1 MELSLAI
8 KKAVRTYKEIET
20 DGITLYP
27 ISVSRWDE
35 FMLARPALE
44 LMQQTLPVR
53 YLSMPLLSAYYA
65 MDYEAVTKD
74 SDGLPTG
81 LFARSLLL
89 LSLALRLGRADE
101 DAEQALK
108 RFRLRVDERDPSTLL
123 AVEFSQDGETMQS
136 ITPVQFSRLREIIA
150 AQNGVELVSTDA
162 NPELVE
168 AERDIAEQ
176 KSAKLSGDFGELFS
190 TVATLSHED
199 EKTIMEWP
207 IKKLMDRKDA
217 YARVLGYL
225 LCGVSEANGAKW
237 KGGNPYPSPFFSRMQ
252 QGGGALIALDRF
264 AGGAGA
270 KAVAE
275 QQRQG

>member
-8 KKAVRTYKEIET
+8 KKAVRTYSKIET

-27 ISVSRWDE
+27 IPVSRWDE

-65 MDYEAVTKD
+65 MDYEAVTGD
-74 SDGLPTG
+74 DGLPTG

-101 DAEQALK
+101 DAGQALK
-108 RFRLRVDERDPSTLL
+108 RFRLRGDERDPSTLL

-150 AQNGVELVSTDA
+150 AQNGVELVSADA

-190 TVATLSHED
+190 TVAALSHED

-237 KGGNPYPSPFFSRMQ
+237 TGGNPYPSPFFSRMQ
-252 QGGGALIALDRF
+252 QGSGALIALDRF

-275 QQRQG
+275 QQAQG

>member
-8 KKAVRTYKEIET
+8 KKAVRTYSEIET
-20 DGITLYP
+20 DGVTLYP
-27 ISVSRWDE
+27 IPVSRWDE
-35 FMLARPALE
+35 FALARPALE

-65 MDYEAVTKD
+65 MDYEAVEAE
-74 SDGLPTG
+74 SLLTG
-81 LFARSLLL
+81 LFGRALLL
-89 LSLALRLGRADE
+89 LSLALRLGRDGE
-101 DAEQALK
+101 GAEQMAK
-108 RFRLRVDERDPSTLL
+108 HFRLRVDGNDPSKLR

-136 ITPVQFSRLREIIA
+136 ITPMQFARLREIIA
-150 AQNGVELVSTDA
+150 AQNGVELIGADA

-190 TVATLSHED
+190 TVAALGCED
-199 EKTIMEWP
+199 EESIMEWP
-207 IKKLMDRKDA
+207 IKKFMDRKDA

-225 LCGVSEANGAKW
+225 VCGVSEASGAKW
-237 KGGNPYPSPFFSRMQ
+237 KGGNPYPSPFFSRLR
-252 QGGGALIALDRF
+252 QGSGSLIALDRF

-275 QQRQG
+275 KQTQG

>member
-44 LMQQTLPVR
+44 LMQQTLPVK

-65 MDYEAVTKD
+65 MDYEAVTGD
-74 SDGLPTG
+74 DGLPTG

-108 RFRLRVDERDPSTLL
+108 RFRLRVDESDPSTLR

-150 AQNGVELVSTDA
+150 AQNGVELVSADA

-168 AERDIAEQ
+168 AERDLAEQ

-190 TVATLSHED
+190 TVAALSRED

-207 IKKLMDRKDA
+207 IKKLMDRKNA

-237 KGGNPYPSPFFSRMQ
+237 TGGNPYPSPFFSRMQ
-252 QGGGALIALDRF
+252 QGSGALIALDRF

>member
-8 KKAVRTYKEIET
+8 KKAVRTYSEIET

-27 ISVSRWDE
+27 IPVSRWDE

-44 LMQQTLPVR
+44 LMQQTLPVK
-53 YLSMPLLSAYYA
+53 YISMPLLSAYYA
-65 MDYEAVTKD
+65 MDYEAVTGD
-74 SDGLPTG
+74 DDGLPTG

-101 DAEQALK
+101 EAEQTLK
-108 RFRLRVDERDPSTLL
+108 RFRLRVDESDPSTLL
-123 AVEFSQDGETMQS
+123 AVDFSQDGETMQS
-136 ITPVQFSRLREIIA
+136 VTPVQFSRLREIIA

-190 TVATLSHED
+190 TVAALSHED

-225 LCGVSEANGAKW
+225 LCGISEANGAKW
-237 KGGNPYPSPFFSRMQ
+237 TGGNPYPSPFFSRMQ
-252 QGGGALIALDRF
+252 QGSGALIALDRF

-275 QQRQG
+275 QQAQG

>member
-8 KKAVRTYKEIET
+8 KKAVRTYSEIET

-44 LMQQTLPVR
+44 LMQQTLPVK
-53 YLSMPLLSAYYA
+53 YISMPLLSAYYA
-65 MDYEAVTKD
+65 MDYEAVTGD
-74 SDGLPTG
+74 DGLPTG

-150 AQNGVELVSTDA
+150 EQNGVELVSADA

-190 TVATLSHED
+190 TVAALSHED

-237 KGGNPYPSPFFSRMQ
+237 TGGNPYPSPFFSRMQ
-252 QGGGALIALDRF
+252 QGSGALIALDRF

-275 QQRQG
+275 QQARG

>member
-8 KKAVRTYKEIET
+8 KKAVRTYSEIET

-27 ISVSRWDE
+27 IPVSRWDE

-44 LMQQTLPVR
+44 LMQQTLPVK
-53 YLSMPLLSAYYA
+53 YLSVPLLSAYYA
-65 MDYEAVTKD
+65 MDYEAVTGD
-74 SDGLPTG
+74 DGLPTG

-108 RFRLRVDERDPSTLL
+108 RFRLRVDESDPSTLR
-123 AVEFSQDGETMQS
+123 AVEFSQDGETTQS

-190 TVATLSHED
+190 TVAALSHED

-252 QGGGALIALDRF
+252 QGSGALIALDRF

-275 QQRQG
+275 QQAQG

>member
-8 KKAVRTYKEIET
+8 KKAVRTFSEIET

-27 ISVSRWDE
+27 IPVSRWDE

-65 MDYEAVTKD
+65 MDYEAVTD
-74 SDGLPTG
+74 DGIPTG
-81 LFARSLLL
+81 LFGRALLL
-89 LSLALRLGRADE
+89 LLLALRLGRDGE
-101 DAEQALK
+101 GVEQMVK
-108 RFRLRVDERDPSTLL
+108 HFRLRVDTDDPSKLL
-123 AVEFSQDGETMQS
+123 AVEFSQNGEMMQS

-150 AQNGVELVSTDA
+150 AQNGVELVSADA

-190 TVATLSHED
+190 TVAALTHED

-237 KGGNPYPSPFFSRMQ
+237 KGGNPYPSPFFSRME

-275 QQRQG
+275 QQAQG

>member
-1 MELSLAI
+1 MEHSLAI
-8 KKAVRTYKEIET
+8 KKAVRTYSKIET
-20 DGITLYP
+20 DGMTLYP
-27 ISVSRWDE
+27 IPVSRWDE

-44 LMQQTLPVR
+44 LMQQTLPVK
-53 YLSMPLLSAYYA
+53 YISMPLLSAYYA
-65 MDYEAVTKD
+65 MDYEAVTGD
-74 SDGLPTG
+74 DDLPTG

-101 DAEQALK
+101 EAEQTLK
-108 RFRLRVDERDPSTLL
+108 RFRLRVDESDPSTLL
-123 AVEFSQDGETMQS
+123 AVDFSQDGETMQS

-190 TVATLSHED
+190 TVAALSHED

-237 KGGNPYPSPFFSRMQ
+237 TGGNPYPSPFFSRMQ
-252 QGGGALIALDRF
+252 QGSGALIALDRF

-275 QQRQG
+275 QQAQG

>member
-8 KKAVRTYKEIET
+8 KKAVRTYKAIET
-20 DGITLYP
+20 DGMTLYP
-27 ISVSRWDE
+27 IPVSRWDE

-44 LMQQTLPVR
+44 LMQQTLPVK
-53 YLSMPLLSAYYA
+53 YISMPLLSAYYA
-65 MDYEAVTKD
+65 MDYEAVTGD
-74 SDGLPTG
+74 GDGLPTG

-101 DAEQALK
+101 DAEQALE
-108 RFRLRVDERDPSTLL
+108 RFRLRADENDPSTLA
-123 AVEFSQDGETMQS
+123 AVEFSQDGEMMQS

-150 AQNGVELVSTDA
+150 AQNGVELVSADA
-162 NPELVE
+162 NPELVK
-168 AERDIAEQ
+168 AERDLAEQ
-176 KSAKLSGDFGELFS
+176 KGSKLSGDFGELFC
-190 TVATLSHED
+190 TVAALSHED
-199 EKTIMEWP
+199 ETTIMEWP
-207 IKKLMDRKDA
+207 IKKLMDRKNA

-275 QQRQG
+275 QQAKG

>member
-8 KKAVRTYKEIET
+8 KKAVRTYSEIET

-27 ISVSRWDE
+27 IPVSRWDE

-65 MDYEAVTKD
+65 MDYEAVTD
-74 SDGLPTG
+74 DGIPTG
-81 LFARSLLL
+81 LFGRALLL
-89 LSLALRLGRADE
+89 LLLALRLGRDGE
-101 DAEQALK
+101 GVEQMVK
-108 RFRLRVDERDPSTLL
+108 HFRLRVDTDDPSKLL
-123 AVEFSQDGETMQS
+123 AVEFSQNGEMMQS

-150 AQNGVELVSTDA
+150 AQNGVELVSADA

-190 TVATLSHED
+190 TVAALSHED
-199 EKTIMEWP
+199 EKTIMKWP

-237 KGGNPYPSPFFSRMQ
+237 KGGNPYPSPFFSRME
-252 QGGGALIALDRF
+252 QGSGALIALDRF

-275 QQRQG
+275 QQAQG